1 MHINFKK
8 FRVGDTV
15 CGEFASPAKG
25 WIEAEVVDLD
35 LDLIQL
41 AMGSGDPSAYVP
53 SDFSSIRKIEPLVQF
68 GDAVWFDGEVWIA
81 KPQPLTGD
89 TVLVNFTDSE
99 SYALFGLPANAVWL
113 VRGGKLNPALVG
125 DLRDEA

>member
-1 MHINFKK
+1 MYINFKK

-25 WIEAEVVDLD
+25 WIEAEVVDLEP
-35 LDLIQL
+35 DLIQL

-81 KPQPLTGD
+81 KPHPLTDD
-89 TVLVNFTDSE
+89 TILVNSASDSYNII
-99 SYALFGLPANAVWL
+99 SVPADAVWL

-125 DLRDEA
+125 DLHDEA